1 MSLKITNKIW
11 IGKNNPAMFLKVRDH
26 LLSKGYR
33 LFSLGKTINPEE
45 VTCIFTYNDMD
56 MEVGHFHRICF
67 KEISAVEAELREN
80 SSIEPISTPLLIF
93 DGFPT
98 SSYTCPNCGS
108 RHLSNYTRDRLDNTN
123 EYQDTYYFYFRC
135 YDCDKK
141 FESEYSITKIRE
153 YRP

>member
-1 MSLKITNKIW
+1 
-11 IGKNNPAMFLKVRDH
+11 MFLKVRDH

-33 LFSLGKTINPEE
+33 LFSLGETINPEE

-56 MEVGHFHRICF
+56 MVVGHFDRICF

-108 RHLSNYTRDRLDNTN
+108 RHLS
-123 EYQDTYYFYFRC
+123 EYRNKKMDTDIDVHYRQFHC
-135 YDCDKK
+135 YNCGKH
-141 FESEYSITKIRE
+141 FESEYRITKIRE